1 MVRSENWQPHAIEEL
16 AALLEPDEDV
26 LALAVGGSA
35 ARAVDELDAWS
46 DVDALIIVRDH
57 ALARYFPALAWLA
70 DLGRVFAYEHHIHDY
85 TRTLRVCFD
94 DFRRFD
100 FVFMAESSLAQA
112 GDWPPSIVWRRRQV
126 LFVRSDRVEPA
137 LDQTPDQFT
146 PVVIPQDEF
155 ETLVNGFWFKGVV
168 AMGKIVRGD
177 WPVALHLCLALMQDC
192 LLMAMLLR
200 DRDAAEGRADSDWSG
215 VNGDLHAPHDMRT
228 AGDLLDSLAQ
238 SAVVFDRLAMQWS
251 VDYRPRADRYQAW
264 LEHTWMAL
272 DQAGA

>member
-1 MVRSENWQPHAIEEL
+1 MIRSDNWQPRAIEEL

-35 ARAVDELDAWS
+35 ARAPYHQDAWS

-57 ALARYFPALAWLA
+57 VLARYFPALDWLEP
-70 DLGRVFAYEHHIHDY
+70 LGRVFAYEHHVHAY

-100 FVFMAESSLAQA
+100 FVFMVESSLAQA
-112 GDWPPSIVWRRRQV
+112 EDWPPSIVWRRRRV

-137 LDQTPDQFT
+137 LDQTPERFT
-146 PVVIPQDEF
+146 PSLIPQDEF

-177 WPVALHLCLALMQDC
+177 WPVALHLCLDLMQDC
-192 LLMAMLLR
+192 LVLAMLLR
-200 DRDAAEGRADSDWSG
+200 DRDIAEGYAGTDWSA
-215 VNGDLHAPHDMRT
+215 VNGDLRAPQDMRT
-228 AGDLLDSLAQ
+228 AGDILDSLAQ
-238 SAVVFDRLAMQWS
+238 SALVFDRLAMQWS
-251 VDYRPRADRYQAW
+251 ASYRPRADRYAVW
-264 LEHTWMAL
+264 LEHTWLAL
-272 DQAGA
+272 DGAAS